1 MDAGRWSHRMLW
13 VGTAAL
19 VLGAVDPLEGSLVV
33 VAGAGAA
40 MVAAHLGHLRA
51 RRRLDWGA
59 GLATVGVA
67 ALWGMSAVGGI
78 GPSTGRSYWW
88 LLLMLPYPVGWLLS
102 LSGAVRSLR
111 ER

>member
-1 MDAGRWSHRMLW
+1 MDTERWSHRMLW
-13 VGTAAL
+13 AGTAAL

-33 VAGAGAA
+33 VAGAGAV

-51 RRRLDWGA
+51 RHRLDWGA
-59 GLATVGVA
+59 ALATLGVA
-67 ALWGMSAVGGI
+67 VLWGFSAVGGI
-78 GPSTGRSYWW
+78 GASTGHSYWW
-88 LLLMLPYPVGWLLS
+88 LLLMLPYPIGWLLS